1 MSEAM
6 NEPRVIYA
14 TVRDAEDADGI
25 EELHIE
31 CRFDDG
37 QKFAAVVVDGDFPQ
51 LAHALCNFLNEVA
64 GK

>member
-1 MSEAM
+1 MSD
-6 NEPRVIYA
+6 EPRVIYA
-14 TVRDAEDADGI
+14 TVRDAEDVDGI

-37 QKFAAVVVDGDFPQ
+37 QKFAAVVVDGDFPH
-51 LAHALCNFLNEVA
+51 LAHALCNFLNEVG